1 MLMLGGGVF
10 GARALGPGG
19 QARLAE
25 AGDVTFFEKSRVGSK
40 PTKTKLLVGFS
51 GRLARVR
58 AGVYRTLSGCPGW
71 LGPEVRGSRDLFQ
84 PQLPV
89 LQFIIAAFSVHL
101 MRNNNNDLNSN
112 KRFNNFTNRL
122 T

>member
-1 MLMLGGGVF
+1 MLGGGVF

-25 AGDVTFFEKSRVGSK
+25 AGDVTFEKSRVGSK
-40 PTKTKLLVGFS
+40 PTKTVGFS

>member
-1 MLMLGGGVF
+1 VHANARRRSF

-19 QARLAE
+19 HLGLQRL
-25 AGDVTFFEKSRVGSK
+25 VVLFEKSRVVFKNPRKVLS
-40 PTKTKLLVGFS
+40 VGFS

-58 AGVYRTLSGCPGW
+58 AGVYRTLSGCPGR
-71 LGPEVRGSRDLFQ
+71 LGPEGRDSRDLFSA
-84 PQLPV
+84 QLPV
-89 LQFIIAAFSVHL
+89 LRFIIAAFSVHL

>member
-40 PTKTKLLVGFS
+40 PTKTVGFS

-71 LGPEVRGSRDLFQ
+71 LGPEVRGSRDLF
-84 PQLPV
+84 PTP
-89 LQFIIAAFSVHL
+89 AARPSVHHSCFFRTL
-101 MRNNNNDLNSN
+101 DEE
-112 KRFNNFTNRL
+112 
-122 T
+122 